1 MPISRRKFLKI
12 SAAASLTTL
21 LLDKVAHAKGQLRDS
36 TRKLEAG
43 DQTFTICPYC
53 SVGCG
58 IVLRTDGNLI
68 VNAEGDPTHPINE
81 GALCSKGG
89 ALANLRQIYLE
100 EGKPVLNP
108 RRLTKVLYRAPGA
121 EQWVEKSWDW
131 ALPEIAK
138 RIKATRDATFETKD
152 QAGVTVN
159 RTRAIAHL
167 GSAALDNEECYA
179 LVKFQRA
186 LGLQSIDHEA
196 RL

>member
-21 LLDKVAHAKGQLRDS
+21 LLDKAAQAKGQLRDS
-36 TRKLEAG
+36 TRKLTAG
-43 DQTFTICPYC
+43 QETRTICPYC

-58 IVLRTDGNLI
+58 IVLRTDGDLI
-68 VNAEGDPTHPINE
+68 VNAEGDPAHPINE
-81 GALCSKGG
+81 GALCSKGS
-89 ALANLRQIYLE
+89 ALSNLRQIYLE

-108 RRLTKVLYRAPGA
+108 KRLTKVLYRAPGA
-121 EQWVEKSWDW
+121 DQWAEKPWDW
-131 ALPEIAK
+131 ALAEIAK
-138 RIKATRDATFETKD
+138 RFKATRDATFELKD

-179 LVKFQRA
+179 LVKMQRA
-186 LGLQSIDHEA
+186 FGLQSIDHEA